1 MRRTKF
7 LVSSLLA
14 AGFGSHQDAMA
25 SDFARATTR
34 GVGEGERAS
43 LLRLFTQDHDVT
55 LADHR
60 SHRSHSSH
68 SSHRS
73 GSGGGGHFS
82 HTSHRS
88 STAGG
93 YTGSSSGSYVPQA
106 VYSPPVTPAP
116 APAPSHNTPQRLFS
130 PETRASAP
138 PADGLPS
145 LSGRTK
151 RFQSIVK
158 RVQIA
163 LLARDLYTGSIDGIV
178 GPGLR
183 SALRQFQRSKGL
195 SATGTITPE
204 TLDGL
209 MVTSD

>member
-14 AGFGSHQDAMA
+14 AGFGSHQDVMA
-25 SDFARATTR
+25 SDFARATTG
-34 GVGEGERAS
+34 GVNDGERTS

-60 SHRSHSSH
+60 SHSSH

-73 GSGGGGHFS
+73 GSGGGGHYS

-93 YTGSSSGSYVPQA
+93 YSGSSAESYVPQT
-106 VYSPPVTPAP
+106 VYSPPETPALTPTP
-116 APAPSHNTPQRLFS
+116 AYSPPQRLFA

-138 PADGLPS
+138 PSDGLPA

-183 SALRQFQRSKGL
+183 SALRKFQRTKGL
-195 SATGTITPE
+195 GVTGTITPE

-209 MVTSD
+209 MVSSQ